1 MIQAEP
7 TSVGAARNGPRLH
20 LLLLLAVG
28 ALFVLGLC
36 ARPAAPDRLLGMSFM
51 ENAVGH
57 TISVSKDFMKEHEL
71 SGCK

>member
-7 TSVGAARNGPRLH
+7 TSVGAARNGPRL